1 MFHLRLKQAGLLTKL
16 IVLGLIIYM
25 ATSLLDLRGQIQE
38 SEIVRDQ
45 LQASISA
52 MSLENQ
58 RMTEAIEHSDD
69 PAVMEQA
76 ARDEGYVKEGETL
89 YVDIAG

>member
-1 MFHLRLKQAGLLTKL
+1 MRFGRAGILTKL

-25 ATSLLDLRGQIQE
+25 ATSLLDLHGQIQE
-38 SEIVRDQ
+38 TEVVRDQ
-45 LQASISA
+45 LQASITA

-58 RMTEAIEHSDD
+58 RMTEAIETSDD
-69 PAVMEQA
+69 PATMEQA